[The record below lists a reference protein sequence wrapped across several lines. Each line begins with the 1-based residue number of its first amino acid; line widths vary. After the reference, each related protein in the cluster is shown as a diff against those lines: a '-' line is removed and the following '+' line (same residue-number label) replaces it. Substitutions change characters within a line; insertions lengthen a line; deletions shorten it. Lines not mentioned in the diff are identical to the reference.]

1 MSDSKKFKWKSIRL
15 KEFDYTQAYW
25 YFVTINVY
33 KHQKLFG
40 EIIEGKVKLNSF
52 GKIALKY
59 WKEIP
64 EHFENSE
71 FDYFVI
77 MPTHMHGI
85 VVPGGT
91 STACRADTSESF
103 GKPVPGSL
111 PTIIRSYKSAVTK
124 RINELRSTP
133 GKYVWQRNY
142 YERVIRNEKELY
154 NIRKYILQNP
164 QKWQFEKNKMENLDL

>member
-1 MSDSKKFKWKSIRL
+1 M
-15 KEFDYTQAYW
+15 
-25 YFVTINVY
+25 
-33 KHQKLFG
+33 
-40 EIIEGKVKLNSF
+40 
-52 GKIALKY
+52 KY

-77 MPTHMHGI
+77 MPNHMHGI
-85 VVPGGT
+85 VIPGGT
-91 STACRADTSESF
+91 STACRADTTESF

-124 RINELRSTP
+124 RINEPRSTP

-164 QKWQFEKNKMENLDL
+164 QKW